1 MTTHFKP
8 IQPLRDANAEDGF
21 SDEQKYWMRLEE
33 AAVFEESCCSCD
45 FKPSTPYSL
54 AVAGGSRVIVF
65 DTATT
70 EQSAIYSRFKTSICS
85 IKYRHDGALL
95 VLETGPVDL
104 FYFESLAG
112 FKLQHLWGSV
122 SLTNFVLGD
131 HWFNFVR
138 LVVPCV
144 STENGF
150 LQFFDTHS
158 EKPRKQGLRTPI
170 RTIKA
175 HKSQIYSFQFDAGG
189 HKVASFSDDCYTKLF
204 DLATENASPIWNCG
218 AHMDFIRT
226 GAFVPNNEFLLAT
239 GSYDNTIHLWD
250 TRQDG
255 SSFVREFNHGL
266 PVEKILFMSSQNNL
280 LASAG
285 GNLIKFWD
293 LNNGQIVKELQL
305 HKKTITS
312 LKLSKDETFLISGST
327 DRRVNIVKLDNFD
340 LVHTWH
346 LDAPIQ
352 SLAIDHS
359 DNHVAFGLGNN
370 NLAIWRRKEEEKV
383 EKIKKTKSG
392 KRKRK
397 RNESKD
403 VLQETITT
411 NNNDVGIPENIEE
424 EEPEERPKGL
434 IIFRKERDG
443 EQEKVELKLT
453 ERQLEQMKLGDHDYL
468 LREGRVQELVSTILL
483 KIKNYSFEYIVAV
496 FHQIRIRQ
504 QLKLAI
510 SNLERFELV
519 NLFQFLTNN
528 IGNKQFFDI
537 LYDVIVVTL
546 EIYVQKPLHR
556 DVRNAVRLL
565 QKILDKEIE
574 AQKKLLRNG
583 GLFEMMKNGNKN
595 NLTVKKE
602 EKLKVKEEIK
612 NVEMKENEEEDG
624 EEDEE
629 EKEEEKKKKKKE
641 KEARKKE
648 EKDEKSKELKQS
660 KMNGKINLNK
670 PAAINDD
677 NDDETS
683 GDYSSNED
691 E

>member
-95 VLETGPVDL
+95 G
-104 FYFESLAG
+104 
-112 FKLQHLWGSV
+112 
-122 SLTNFVLGD
+122 
-131 HWFNFVR
+131 
-138 LVVPCV
+138 V

-175 HKSQIYSFQFDAGG
+175 HKSQIYSFQFDASG

-266 PVEKILFMSSQNNL
+266 PVAKILFSSSQNNL

-352 SLAIDHS
+352 SLAIDPF

-370 NLAIWRRKEEEKV
+370 NLAIWRRKKEEKV

-397 RNESKD
+397 RNESKE
-403 VLQETITT
+403 VLQETIT
-411 NNNDVGIPENIEE
+411 NNDVVDIPENIEE

-434 IIFRKERDG
+434 IIFKKERDG

-483 KIKNYSFEYIVAV
+483 KIKGYSFEYIVAV

-537 LYDVIVVTL
+537 LYDVI
-546 EIYVQKPLHR
+546 IYVQKPLHR

-602 EKLKVKEEIK
+602 EKLNKSLFNGLPSIAIPYSQCSRGLPLGIQLIAPYLEDLRLLKIS
-612 NVEMKENEEEDG
+612 EMI
-624 EEDEE
+624 
-629 EKEEEKKKKKKE
+629 EK
-641 KEARKKE
+641 
-648 EKDEKSKELKQS
+648 LF
-660 KMNGKINLNK
+660 
-670 PAAINDD
+670 
-677 NDDETS
+677 
-683 GDYSSNED
+683 
-691 E
+691 

>member
-95 VLETGPVDL
+95 G
-104 FYFESLAG
+104 
-112 FKLQHLWGSV
+112 
-122 SLTNFVLGD
+122 
-131 HWFNFVR
+131 
-138 LVVPCV
+138 V

-175 HKSQIYSFQFDAGG
+175 HKSQIYSFQFDASG

-266 PVEKILFMSSQNNL
+266 PVEKILFMSSQNKL

-312 LKLSKDETFLISGST
+312 LNLSKDETFLISGST

-352 SLAIDHS
+352 SLAIDPF

-370 NLAIWRRKEEEKV
+370 NLAIWRRREEEKV

-397 RNESKD
+397 RNESKE
-403 VLQETITT
+403 VLQETIT
-411 NNNDVGIPENIEE
+411 NNDVVDIPENIEE

-483 KIKNYSFEYIVAV
+483 KIKNFSFEYIVAV

-504 QLKLAI
+504 QLKLAL

-537 LYDVIVVTL
+537 LYDVVVVTL

-556 DVRNAVRLL
+556 DIRNAVRLL

-595 NLTVKKE
+595 NLTAKKE
-602 EKLKVKEEIK
+602 EKLNIKEEIK
-612 NVEMKENEEEDG
+612 NVEMKENEEEEG
-624 EEDEE
+624 EEEGEDEEDEDEE
-629 EKEEEKKKKKKE
+629 EKEKKKKKEE